1 MRQFFVTFLAVIA
14 GLLVVKFL
22 SPIKHLFTLAVSTV
36 ANKAHAAKSEKQPK
50 QERSDV

>member
-22 SPIKHLFTLAVSTV
+22 SPIKNLVLSAVSAV
-36 ANKAHAAKSEKQPK
+36 KSVHAAKQEKNNEN
-50 QERSDV
+50 ERSDV

>member
-22 SPIKHLFTLAVSTV
+22 SPIKNLVLSAVSAV
-36 ANKAHAAKSEKQPK
+36 KSVHAAKSEKSTK
-50 QERSDV
+50 ERSDS